1 MRRQFILCVKVAWTV
16 AALIILL
23 MYAGV
28 CGSSDQACRPV
39 GDTMLFLVGILTF
52 PAGLVCLLVSVI
64 VCGLLGGEY
73 PTGEF
78 MAWFL
83 MVLGGCLQWYIIVP
97 ILLEEPRFT
106 LLKLNSP
113 VASTP
118 IIVEPAA
125 VNPNSSVEAPGPA
138 TAAALQAPR
147 KPRPRRRHNRVLA
160 FDKFGRT
167 PLERV
172 INQSPRDVSA

>member
-16 AALIILL
+16 AALIILS

-28 CGSSDQACRPV
+28 CGSGDQACRPV
-39 GDTMLFLVGILTF
+39 GDTTLFLLGMLTF
-52 PAGLVCLLVSVI
+52 PAGLICLFVSVI
-64 VCGLLGGEY
+64 VCGLTSGEY
-73 PTGEF
+73 PTGDF

-83 MVLGGCLQWYIIVP
+83 MVGGCLQWYIIVP

-106 LLKLNSP
+106 LLNLNST
-113 VASTP
+113 VAATP
-118 IIVEPAA
+118 TTVEPAA
-125 VNPNSSVEAPGPA
+125 VTPNSSIEASRPA
-138 TAAALQAPR
+138 TAAVVQAPR
-147 KPRPRRRHNRVLA
+147 KHQARKRHNRVPA

-172 INQSPRDVSA
+172 INRHPRDASA